1 MCMSVATA
9 SDLKTRAKRFVKK
22 LLNYSAVPAAPLP
35 QTSQP
40 LPLLGDSLR
49 KTVADFYLQGNG
61 IEVGALH
68 NPLQVPDW
76 VTVKYVDRLSV
87 ADLKQQYPELAELP
101 LVEVDILDDGER
113 LASIT
118 DGSQDFVIA
127 NHFIEHCQDP
137 IRAIENALRVLKSGG
152 ILYMG
157 VPDKRFTFDQ
167 YRALTPID
175 HLLKDYHEGPAWS
188 REAHFL
194 DYAKHAYLA
203 YKTAEEGQDDPRI
216 AEEAARF
223 MAMDYS
229 IHFHVWTQAEILE
242 LLTTL
247 KQQLKFEFD
256 VELFV
261 QNKEEMIFVLRKY

>member
-1 MCMSVATA
+1 MSMSVATS

-22 LLNYSAVPAAPLP
+22 LLNYSVASVTPSSVGSAPA
-35 QTSQP
+35 
-40 LPLLGDSLR
+40 PLLGDSLR
-49 KTVADFYLQGNG
+49 KTVADFYLRGSG

-68 NPLQVPDW
+68 NPLQVPNW
-76 VTVKYVDRLSV
+76 VTVQYVDRLSV
-87 ADLKQQYPELAELP
+87 PDLKQQYPELADLN

-113 LASIT
+113 LTTIAAA
-118 DGSQDFVIA
+118 SQDFVIA

-137 IRAIENALRVLKSGG
+137 IRAIENALRVLKPGG

-167 YRALTPID
+167 HRAVTSIE
-175 HLLKDYHEGPAWS
+175 HLLKDYHEGPEWS
-188 REAHFL
+188 RELHFL
-194 DYAKHAYLA
+194 DYAKFASLGYT
-203 YKTAEEGQDDPRI
+203 TAAEGQDDPRI
-216 AEEAARF
+216 AAEAHRL

-242 LLTTL
+242 LLTVL
-247 KQQLKFEFD
+247 QQQLQFPFD

-261 QNKEEMIFVLRKY
+261 QNQEELIFILKKN